1 VPTVLVAPLIFLIV
15 EFGGNNPNL
24 IFIVILT
31 VVILYAWIVFCLAA
45 KRLHDMDVNAFLAIF
60 VVLFPLLVLV
70 VGLAPGTR
78 GPNRFGPDTSD
89 WIQGIRR

>member
-1 VPTVLVAPLIFLIV
+1 
-15 EFGGNNPNL
+15 
-24 IFIVILT
+24 
-31 VVILYAWIVFCLAA
+31 
-45 KRLHDMDVNAFLAIF
+45 MDVNAFLAIF